1 MGVVVDAG
9 LLVALMVGDE
19 RQPARPAC
27 VARSW
32 VAPGEDSYAPGGSL
46 TEHLAEQA
54 GTQVWTL
61 DGPLS
66 NNAAAIGRPVEP
78 IT

>member
-1 MGVVVDAG
+1 VV
-9 LLVALMVGDE
+9 
-19 RQPARPAC
+19 
-27 VARSW
+27 
-32 VAPGEDSYAPGGSL
+32 PGEDSYAPGVSP
-46 TEHLAEQA
+46 TEHLAGQV